1 MSRRGRRGYP
11 TSILI
16 GLDEKAAH
24 FWTIYSESVKPSKV
38 LTRIGNDEKSTYKF
52 HEEIVESIRTM
63 LPEGFTGVIIASEY
77 RTQHTLRIMEHIT
90 KRHRWLKDRATIRQL
105 TGKAGT
111 ASEVTQLIRANKIQE
126 TVKEAS
132 DEAGE
137 KLLNLL
143 ERALRENNVL
153 YTIEELSAALNAERR
168 PIAVLVTEEFDDRNR
183 RNRWFQSLMQISRN
197 LGASVTILKQ
207 TNTASVRLSQLGG
220 FACVISPE
228 T

>member
-38 LTRIGNDEKSTYKF
+38 LTRIGDDEKSAYKF

-90 KRHRWLKDRATIRQL
+90 KRHRWLKDRATISQL
-105 TGKAGT
+105 TGKAST

-153 YTIEELSAALNAERR
+153 YTIEELSTALNVERR
-168 PIAVLVTEEFDDRNR
+168 PIAVLITEEFDDRNR
-183 RNRWFQSLMQISRN
+183 RNRRFQSLTQISRN
-197 LGASVTILKQ
+197 FGASVTILKQ

-220 FACVISPE
+220 FACVISLE